1 MKTLPKILFVLILFC
16 VVATLAHAADD
27 TLYLKDKTIRVGKI
41 ISRDSQYVKIKSGED
56 NLLISTEDIL
66 RIAQQAP
73 KNLILPDIGIML
85 NAGISSPQ
93 DFGFPTN
100 FGIRLCTRYMLTRE
114 FGVYASFNYMTWSIN
129 FDTLK
134 INPLG
139 NIKAP
144 PDSTTETFA
153 AVAVSPRIGAF
164 FVAPLSKTSQLLFG
178 FDMGLTFFSGND
190 LDSATAVESGF
201 SYSIRADFRFAIA
214 NNLALMLGGQYE
226 SFHTSFID
234 FEDHSFAT
242 GASRRIGDILLS
254 AGLELGL

>member
-1 MKTLPKILFVLILFC
+1 MKILPKILFALILFC

-41 ISRDSQYVKIKSGED
+41 ISRDSQYVKIKSGGD
-56 NLLISTEDIL
+56 NLLISMDDIL

-73 KNLILPDIGIML
+73 KNLILPDIGIAL
-85 NAGISSPQ
+85 NAGLSSPQ
-93 DFGFPTN
+93 NFGFPDN
-100 FGIRLCTRYMLTRE
+100 YGIRLTGRYMLTHE
-114 FGVYASFNYMTWSIN
+114 VGVYASFNYMTWDVN

-139 NIKAP
+139 NIKGP
-144 PDSTTETFA
+144 HDSTTETFT

-178 FDMGLTFFSGND
+178 FDMGLTFFSGSD
-190 LDSATAVESGF
+190 QDSATTTESGF
-201 SYSIRADFRFAIA
+201 SYSIRADLRFAIA
-214 NNLALMLGGQYE
+214 DNLALLLGGQYE

-254 AGLELGL
+254 AGIELGM